1 MVASFIYLAYLKP
14 LFFLFIKSEQNSQK
28 EFTAIL
34 AGKLKNK
41 YTNISDDN
49 DFKSNTNPIVKIF
62 QVLLILLKSFTKK
75 VIFEKIIFGN
85 ATAILPYLFA
95 TEPLFDSGYRK
106 RSSFI
111 SNFDLREALIKVA
124 KPTTS
129 FNTICPRGIKSKF
142 NYMNQKP

>member
-1 MVASFIYLAYLKP
+1 MVASFIYFAYLKP

-49 DFKSNTNPIVKIF
+49 DFKSYTNPIIKIF
-62 QVLLILLKSFTKK
+62 QDFLILLESFTKK

-85 ATAILPYLFA
+85 ATAILPHLFG
-95 TEPLFDSGYRK
+95 TEPLFDNGYRK

-111 SNFDLREALIKVA
+111 SNFDLREALIKVS
-124 KPTTS
+124 KPSSS

-142 NYMNQKP
+142 NYINQIP